1 MIGGIINT
9 METSAL
15 IEHFN
20 QADISFDVW
29 AEQRRG
35 KVTASLVH
43 KLMKGFNNETAKT
56 YIKTL
61 AGESIGI
68 YDEDNY
74 QSPAMIAGS
83 VNEFTAMQEY
93 GALPDVGQV
102 IYGSKIFVPLGENAG
117 VSPDGVELK
126 DFEKIY
132 LEVKCP
138 FTPNKYVELVLS
150 DNLKKDRPDVYW
162 QCVMNMLVLD
172 CQAAK
177 VLVYHPKKG
186 LRVIDV
192 PRIEEDIIE
201 CQEAINKAVEL
212 KLELTEKLLNV

>member
-9 METSAL
+9 METAAL
-15 IEHFN
+15 IGHFN
-20 QADISFDVW
+20 NADISFDVW

-68 YDEDNY
+68 YDDDNY

-102 IYGSKIFVPLGENAG
+102 YYGSKIFVPLGENAG
-117 VSPDGVELK
+117 VSPDGDELK

-172 CQAAK
+172 CQSAK

-192 PRIEEDIIE
+192 PRIEEDVIE

-212 KLELTEKLLNV
+212 KLQLTEKLLDV

>member
-1 MIGGIINT
+1 

-15 IEHFN
+15 VEHFN
-20 QADISFDVW
+20 NADISFDVW

-68 YDEDNY
+68 YDDDNY

-102 IYGSKIFVPLGENAG
+102 IYGSKIFVPLGDNAG

-138 FTPNKYVELVLS
+138 FTPNKYVELVVT

-186 LRVIDV
+186 LRTIDV

-212 KLELTEKLLNV
+212 KLELTEKLIDVLTTN

>member
-1 MIGGIINT
+1 

-15 IEHFN
+15 IEYFN
-20 QADISFDVW
+20 NADISFDVW

-68 YDEDNY
+68 YDDDNY

-102 IYGSKIFVPLGENAG
+102 IYGSKVFVPLGENAG
-117 VSPDGVELK
+117 VSPDGVELI

-192 PRIEEDIIE
+192 PRIEEDVIE

-212 KLELTEKLLNV
+212 KLQLTERLLNV

>member
-1 MIGGIINT
+1 

-15 IEHFN
+15 IEYFN
-20 QADISFDVW
+20 NADISYDLW

-68 YDEDNY
+68 YDDDNY
-74 QSPAMIAGS
+74 QSPAMIAGT
-83 VNEFTAMQEY
+83 VNEYTAMQEY
-93 GALPDVGQV
+93 CKLPDIGQV

-186 LRVIDV
+186 LRVLDV
-192 PRIEEDIIE
+192 PRIEDDVIE

-212 KLELTEKLLNV
+212 KLQLTEKLLDV

>member
-1 MIGGIINT
+1 

-15 IEHFN
+15 IDYFN
-20 QADISFDVW
+20 QADISYDVW

-93 GALPDVGQV
+93 SNLPDVGQV
-102 IYGSKIFVPLGENAG
+102 IYGSKVFVPLGDNAG

-138 FTPNKYVELVLS
+138 FTPNKYVELVLC
-150 DNLKKDRPDVYW
+150 NTVEKLKKDRPDVYW

-172 CQAAK
+172 CSAAK

-186 LRVIDV
+186 LRTIDV

-201 CQEAINKAVEL
+201 CQETINKAVEL
-212 KLELTEKLLNV
+212 KLELTEKLIDVLNN

>member
-1 MIGGIINT
+1 

-15 IEHFN
+15 IDYFN
-20 QADISFDVW
+20 QADISYDIW

-68 YDEDNY
+68 YDDDNY

-93 GALPDVGQV
+93 SNLPDVGQV
-102 IYGSKIFVPLGENAG
+102 IYGSKIFVPLGDNAG

-138 FTPNKYVELVLS
+138 FTPNKYVELVVT

-186 LRVIDV
+186 LRTIDV

-212 KLELTEKLLNV
+212 KLELTEKLIDVLTTN

>member
-1 MIGGIINT
+1 
-9 METSAL
+9 METAAL
-15 IEHFN
+15 VEHFN

-93 GALPDVGQV
+93 ISYPNTGQV
-102 IYGSKIFVPLGENAG
+102 IYGSKVFVSLGENAG
-117 VSPDGVELK
+117 VSPDGVELI
-126 DFEKIY
+126 DFQKIY

-138 FTPNKYVELVLS
+138 FTPNKYVELILC
-150 DNLKKDRPDVYW
+150 DTIEKLKKERPDVYW

-186 LRVIDV
+186 LRTIDV

-212 KLELTEKLLNV
+212 KLELTAKLIDVLTTN